1 MPLWLADAAASGVDS
16 ATALLWGG
24 LASAAGGAMV
34 TTIGVLWKTFR
45 DDRAEHAKALTQKD
59 KDHAEERK
67 TERDA
72 FNLRYEALRLGC
84 AEERKAADER
94 RAARDK
100 EFTDALREELCS
112 SCQASREK
120 DRRHS

>member
-24 LASAAGGAMV
+24 MASAAGAAMA
-34 TTIGVLWKTFR
+34 TTIGVLWKTIR
-45 DDRAEHAKALTQKD
+45 DDRKEHAEAMAK
-59 KDHAEERK
+59 
-67 TERDA
+67 RDELHEA
-72 FNLRYEALRLGC
+72 RYESLRAAC
-84 AEERKAADER
+84 ADERKAADER

-112 SCQASREK
+112 SCQAAK
-120 DRRHS
+120 DHDRRHP